1 MMSDIFKNV
10 KKKKQSAPVGTSF
23 KSYNLEEKFALT

>member
-1 MMSDIFKNV
+1 MSDIFNNV
-10 KKKKQSAPVGTSF
+10 KKKQSAPVGTSF